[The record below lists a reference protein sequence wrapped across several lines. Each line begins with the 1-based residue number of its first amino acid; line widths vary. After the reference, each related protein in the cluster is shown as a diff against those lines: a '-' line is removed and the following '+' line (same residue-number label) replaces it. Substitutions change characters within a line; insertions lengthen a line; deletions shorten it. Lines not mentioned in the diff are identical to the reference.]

1 MTDRYEG
8 IDHRGKL
15 FTLMEKLGGD
25 DKVRI
30 VHIVF
35 DTAFVKTYKRP
46 SDIPYSAVG
55 DTAWPPDLCGY
66 WKGGKLHKFNE
77 KLTTDYTN
85 SCYSDR

>member
-1 MTDRYEG
+1 MTDRYED

-15 FTLMEKLGGD
+15 YWLMHKLGGD

-35 DTAFVKTYKRP
+35 DTAFVTAYKRP

-55 DTAWPPDLCGY
+55 DTAWPPDLCVY